1 MRVYATS
8 TGRDRAERSAEE
20 MDGTA
25 IVTVYATED
34 PELLR
39 VGSLRRDTR
48 VSETGATL
56 YLYSCLHVLDR
67 IGDRL
72 FLVPHGYSTNAS
84 RRVLYIVDRD
94 VVRIDVDAR
103 YVERGEEPPCE

>member
-1 MRVYATS
+1 
-8 TGRDRAERSAEE
+8 

-72 FLVPHGYSTNAS
+72 FLVPHGYSTT
-84 RRVLYIVDRD
+84 RVDGFCTSSIATSSGSTWMHATSSV
-94 VVRIDVDAR
+94 
-103 YVERGEEPPCE
+103 GEEPPCE